1 MTNKTE
7 DRFYFGKHR
16 QPERFSRMVMTS
28 KGNYRTSLGRD
39 TRVQIEGGKGWV
51 TVDPAQYITPQRV
64 RVQGTKGEVEVRA
77 IIEGREIVGVTAK
90 LVSSRHAQPEDFDL
104 SEACWD
110 GYEPVG
116 TKRKDGRTVPNCVPM
131 KNEKPERFGY
141 GYRPSNILSSDL
153 DYAISEI
160 QKDMKHMTQVMQ
172 NVIKKNPL
180 DAGWIRDTDALHNNL
195 LNFID
200 RARGVLKHKDSQVQA
215 KAKKAVGEVRAF
227 LDKWEKMQARSRSGK
242 APFSCASQPE
252 QFGAIE
258 EAAKIRISDIQSGN
272 EQQLNKIEPILQAA
286 ANMGDERA
294 ARYLKMLRFERKHL
308 GTSVP
313 QAPWHRS
320 SRPGQPERFD
330 ASSLDR
336 KGFAAASSSPML
348 GKLLSEKQ
356 MPEGGWRAVE
366 TGGDALVISFEDGDV
381 AGNFA
386 RRVASHGYSATAP
399 VQSIGRYWNVEVK
412 NGK

>member
-1 MTNKTE
+1 MLSDLRREKAKIKIWISGSDSVTTAGSSIGTSGRWMGTTWIVAGRIANYLKFGVKGAALKHEEKSNYPKKGMTTS
-7 DRFYFGKHR
+7 FYTVSNLPKELIAYLKNWGISTTPQSFSGFTGTSAVAYSR
-16 QPERFSRMVMTS
+16 PGQPERFSRMVMTS

-39 TRVQIEGGKGWV
+39 TRVQIEGGNGWV

-90 LVSSRHAQPEDFDL
+90 LVSSRHAQPQRFARRDDL
-104 SEACWD
+104 YRMLSRPVTVSNKSEMGRLASEAMKQPNFTPSGEQMSLHD
-110 GYEPVG
+110 LANDVG
-116 TKRKDGRTVPNCVPM
+116 
-131 KNEKPERFGY
+131 
-141 GYRPSNILSSDL
+141 I
-153 DYAISEI
+153 EI
-160 QKDMKHMTQVMQ
+160 E
-172 NVIKKNPL
+172 
-180 DAGWIRDTDALHNNL
+180 AL
-195 LNFID
+195 
-200 RARGVLKHKDSQVQA
+200 
-215 KAKKAVGEVRAF
+215 
-227 LDKWEKMQARSRSGK
+227 RSR
-242 APFSCASQPE
+242 A
-252 QFGAIE
+252 
-258 EAAKIRISDIQSGN
+258 
-272 EQQLNKIEPILQAA
+272 
-286 ANMGDERA
+286 
-294 ARYLKMLRFERKHL
+294 
-308 GTSVP
+308 
-313 QAPWHRS
+313 
-320 SRPGQPERFD
+320 SRPGQPEKFD

-366 TGGDALVISFEDGDV
+366 TGGGALVISFEDGDV